1 LAGWAG
7 ALPTCHALAAGTP
20 CAVDWGR
27 RADACHGLRAPEHH
41 EFPSLARF
49 VGQFPAAALC
59 AVFMS
64 FLSGFRDVAGVA
76 PNLQRPLD

>member
-1 LAGWAG
+1 M
-7 ALPTCHALAAGTP
+7 PTCHALAAGTP

-27 RADACHGLRAPEHH
+27 RADACHGHGHGAHEHD